1 MNKEELTQSVK
12 EHGRLTQFNE
22 ELDKL
27 KNNKLLANMSQ
38 SEIEEIYFEAYRK
51 VMNT

>member
-27 KNNKLLANMSQ
+27 KNNKGYAN
-38 SEIEEIYFEAYRK
+38 I
-51 VMNT
+51 